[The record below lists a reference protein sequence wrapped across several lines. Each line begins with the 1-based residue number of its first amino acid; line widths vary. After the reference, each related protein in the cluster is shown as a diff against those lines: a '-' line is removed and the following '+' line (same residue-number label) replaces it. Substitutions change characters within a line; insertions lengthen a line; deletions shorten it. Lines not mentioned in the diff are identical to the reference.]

1 MAVDFLQGINW
12 GTAGNWQSGSVPISN
27 DEVAIPET
35 LGSAVTGTPDQGG
48 VDLDLLRIHTGFD
61 KPIFTSGSPLKIAAD
76 LLEHFGSGNLFY
88 TCDANSVGLKTDEVL
103 IQCAN
108 SRVITE
114 LNSVSG
120 DAGDYTTMTF
130 NRGTVRILGDLTW
143 DANGLIQVGCVE
155 NLASDVNLNIAA
167 GSDVLAQLRQGG
179 GTCVSSRAITV
190 AYVAGTLKQ
199 DVAAITTLHI
209 LPGGITTY
217 NWTTATTV
225 IVYPGATLNLLGN
238 TVEKT
243 ITDLWAMPKSTVLY
257 DKSLFTGTNKR
268 AGYDFH
274 DYRLERA

>member
-1 MAVDFLQGINW
+1 MAVNFLQGIDW
-12 GTAGNWQSGSVPISN
+12 GVAGNWSLIVPVTG

-35 LGSAVTGTPDQGG
+35 LGAAVTGTPDQGG
-48 VDLDLLRIHTGFD
+48 VDLALFRIHAGYD
-61 KPIFTSGSPLKIAAD
+61 KPIFTSASPIKISAT

-88 TCDANSVGLKTDEVL
+88 TCDKNAGSGFKTDEVL

-179 GTCVSSRAITV
+179 GTCVSSRAITT

-209 LPGGITTY
+209 LPGGIAIY